1 MTDASGIDPRAVSF
15 DVPPEVWEQI
25 PEIIRWTVWAWRSV
39 RFLLPLLDGDGR
51 RVILVDLTGVRPRVN
66 LLKVSQDS
74 SIWELAKTRRV
85 LYLRSFAPTV
95 SVGPSSETD

>member
-1 MTDASGIDPRAVSF
+1 MTDVNGIDATALSF

-25 PEIIRWTVWAWRSV
+25 PEFIRWSVKAWRMV
-39 RFLLPLLDGDGR
+39 RFILPLLDGDGR
-51 RVILVDLTGVRPRVN
+51 RLILVDLTRARPRAR

-85 LYLRSFAPTV
+85 LYFRSFAPTV
-95 SVGPSSETD
+95 STGPSSETR